1 MNINLKDLIENSFS
15 LKFSSVKGNSDGFIQ
30 FKLNIDL
37 YYQKYHFIS
46 MSFIYNKKDAKCMWC
61 KRTRNPHKDFNETI
75 PTKIFI
81 SHKKRYTKNYRCS

>member
-1 MNINLKDLIENSFS
+1 
-15 LKFSSVKGNSDGFIQ
+15 
-30 FKLNIDL
+30 
-37 YYQKYHFIS
+37 

-81 SHKKRYTKNYRCS
+81 SHKKREIELCFFCYENELDFCNSNNISFKKILDDRFDTLNLLKLV

>member
-1 MNINLKDLIENSFS
+1 
-15 LKFSSVKGNSDGFIQ
+15 
-30 FKLNIDL
+30 
-37 YYQKYHFIS
+37 

-81 SHKKRYTKNYRCS
+81 SHNISSHAPIRVQWGNFNS